1 MDRSHH
7 SNPTCERCNDE
18 AIGEEKALVLIG
30 NLELSTFERELLAD
44 GEQLGE

>member
-7 SNPTCERCNDE
+7 SHPTTSERCNDE
-18 AIGEEKALVLIG
+18 AIGEEKALVILSCHLLKES
-30 NLELSTFERELLAD
+30 NLLD